1 LAGLLELP
9 DADIP
14 DFAADVYAMNAF
26 FRPEPTEDAVTKA
39 ETAALR
45 VRSYLELQ
53 LAQAKDNAPHS
64 FLAQYTSMAEG
75 ELTRAELLV
84 QIVQMIIGGTES
96 VRTALTAQ
104 TVQLLSHPEQWRSVC
119 ADPSLIASVVRVSVQ
134 DIEIGD
140 WILPAGQ
147 LVLLSAV
154 SALRD
159 ESVFERP
166 DLFDISRP
174 NLKLARLAF
183 GGGAHRC
190 VADALGRAEL
200 EIGLAVLVER
210 LPRLRLENMPAF
222 EGHMFVR
229 NTGTCWVTWDN

>member
-1 LAGLLELP
+1 
-9 DADIP
+9 
-14 DFAADVYAMNAF
+14 MNAF

-75 ELTRAELLV
+75 ELDQSRIARPDHSDDHWRHGISPHCTNSADGATAVPSRAVAFSL
-84 QIVQMIIGGTES
+84 
-96 VRTALTAQ
+96 R
-104 TVQLLSHPEQWRSVC
+104 RSVSHRSVVFRRLTLR
-119 ADPSLIASVVRVSVQ
+119 AGIAGVVRVSVQ

-147 LVLLSAV
+147 LVLLYGGFGPSRRKRLLSGRMCSTSPDLTWSWRGWLSAV
-154 SALRD
+154 ALT
-159 ESVFERP
+159 
-166 DLFDISRP
+166 
-174 NLKLARLAF
+174 
-183 GGGAHRC
+183 
-190 VADALGRAEL
+190 DALPTPWQSEL

-210 LPRLRLENMPAF
+210 LRGFVSKTCLRFRA
-222 EGHMFVR
+222 HVR
-229 NTGTCWVTWDN
+229 AQHGGVLGDLGQMI